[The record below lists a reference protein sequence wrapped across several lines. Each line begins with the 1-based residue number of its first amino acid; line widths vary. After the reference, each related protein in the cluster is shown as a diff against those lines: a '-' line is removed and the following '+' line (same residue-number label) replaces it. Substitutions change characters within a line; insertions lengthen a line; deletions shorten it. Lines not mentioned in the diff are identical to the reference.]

1 MGFFLVSVSQI
12 VDTVFVVLTRIF
24 NLVTT
29 NAVLVAF
36 FALWVVRRIFKLF
49 HLL

>member
-1 MGFFLVSVSQI
+1 MSSFFVGVSQI
-12 VDTVFVVLTRIF
+12 ADSVLNVLTRIF
-24 NLVTT
+24 NLSVTQP
-29 NAVLVAF
+29 VLVAF